1 MSEVRATNPLVDQF
15 RKGGVPKDLR
25 LMAAQGALPL
35 KPEDLLELWT
45 DLVHDKEPEIQE
57 AATKSMTTFPAA
69 EFVPVLK
76 SKETPAAV
84 LAWAVTHRKERELRE
99 AALQN
104 TSLSDETIESL
115 VPELPSELAELVVIN
130 QQRLLRRTSLLEA
143 LETNPSLSNDQKRRL
158 RELRETFKIGT
169 VEAPPPPTPPPPKPA
184 PEPEEPE
191 LAEDSLDSPEMSEDE
206 AMVRYLSPDEREST
220 EKVSAV
226 QKIYR
231 LNTAEK
237 MIMALKG
244 SREERTILVRDPN
257 RLVAAAVIGS
267 PRLTDPEIEA
277 FSAMKNISDEILR
290 KIGTHKEW
298 MKRYSIV
305 SNLVR
310 NLRTPI
316 GISIGL
322 VSRLTQRDLK
332 LVANDRNLPTAIR
345 QAALKLI
352 KRGDSGGEEIACPL
366 PDRPPPDRP
375 SAALRRLIPE
385 GFHHES
391 DEN

>member
-45 DLVHDKEPEIQE
+45 DLVRDKEPQIQE
-57 AATKSMTTFPAA
+57 AATKSITTFPAA
-69 EFVPVLK
+69 EFLPVLK

-104 TSLSDETIESL
+104 TSLSDETIELL

-158 RELRETFKIGT
+158 RELRETFKIGI
-169 VEAPPPPTPPPPKPA
+169 VEAPPPPA
-184 PEPEEPE
+184 PEPEPEPVPQAEEPE
-191 LAEDSLDSPEMSEDE
+191 IAEISLDAPDMSEDE

-237 MIMALKG
+237 LIMALKG

-290 KIGTHKEW
+290 KIARHKEW

-310 NLRTPI
+310 NPRTPI
-316 GISIGL
+316 GISMGL
-322 VSRLTQRDLK
+322 VPRLTPRDMK
-332 LVANDRNLPTAIR
+332 HVANDRNVPEAIR
-345 QAALKLI
+345 KTAQKFV
-352 KRGDSGGEEIACPL
+352 KVEPGQKK
-366 PDRPPPDRP
+366 
-375 SAALRRLIPE
+375 
-385 GFHHES
+385 H
-391 DEN
+391 